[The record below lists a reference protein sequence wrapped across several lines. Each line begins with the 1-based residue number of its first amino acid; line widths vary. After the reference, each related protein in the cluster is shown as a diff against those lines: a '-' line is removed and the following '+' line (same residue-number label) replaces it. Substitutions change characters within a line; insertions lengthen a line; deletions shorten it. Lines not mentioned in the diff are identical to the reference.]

1 MNDISGQRSPR
12 IDGADDVPGQSRLP
26 QQVRGWLR
34 AVFGGRGENGTKD
47 AVDDFVDDRS
57 GDAGAAVNDE
67 ERSLVF
73 NILKMR
79 RRTAADI
86 MVPRADIFAIDID
99 TPIGTAV
106 RRMAEEAHS
115 RVPVFRETLD
125 DVLGMVHV
133 KDILASIT
141 RGGEG
146 PLTDLVRKV
155 LIVAPSVPVLALLL
169 QMRQTRHHM
178 AMVVDE
184 FGGIDGLVT
193 IEDILEEIVGEI
205 EDEFDEDDEPRL
217 LARPDGTYLADAR
230 LPVER
235 FEKAVGRV
243 LNEDERD
250 EHDTLGGLAFSLAG
264 RVPARGEVLR
274 HASGMEFEIVDADPR
289 RIRRLRIRNVPP
301 PPRQEP
307 EPRGAFGK

>member
-1 MNDISGQRSPR
+1 M
-12 IDGADDVPGQSRLP
+12 
-26 QQVRGWLR
+26 
-34 AVFGGRGENGTKD
+34 FGGRGENGSRD
-47 AVDDFVDDRS
+47 ALDDLVEDRP
-57 GDAGAAVNDE
+57 GDAGTAVNDE
-67 ERSLVF
+67 ERTLVV
-73 NILKMR
+73 NIMKMR

-99 TPIGTAV
+99 TPIETAV
-106 RRMAEEAHS
+106 QKMAEEAHS

-133 KDILASIT
+133 KDVLASLT
-141 RGGEG
+141 RGSKR
-146 PLTDLVRKV
+146 PLKDLVREV

-193 IEDILEEIVGEI
+193 IEDLLEEIVGEI

-217 LARPDGTYLADAR
+217 LARPDGSYLADAR

-235 FEKAVGRV
+235 FEKAVGPV
-243 LNEDERD
+243 LSQDERD

-274 HASGMEFEIVDADPR
+274 HASGLEFEVVDADPR

-301 PPRQEP
+301 APPAEP
-307 EPRGAFGK
+307 EPRGGFGK

>member
-1 MNDISGQRSPR
+1 M
-12 IDGADDVPGQSRLP
+12 
-26 QQVRGWLR
+26 
-34 AVFGGRGENGTKD
+34 FGGKGENGSKD
-47 AVDDFVDDRS
+47 EVGDFVDDRS
-57 GDAGAAVNDE
+57 GDAGTAVNDE
-67 ERSLVF
+67 ERSLVV

-86 MVPRADIFAIDID
+86 MVPRADIFALDID
-99 TPIGTAV
+99 TPIETAV

-133 KDILASIT
+133 KDVLATLTSGPT
-141 RGGEG
+141 R
-146 PLTDLVRKV
+146 PLKDLVREV

-205 EDEFDEDDEPRL
+205 EDEFDEVDEPRL
-217 LARPDGTYLADAR
+217 LARPDGSYLADAR
-230 LPVER
+230 LPVEQ
-235 FEKAVGRV
+235 FEKAVGPI
-243 LNEDERD
+243 LDEDERD
-250 EHDTLGGLAFSLAG
+250 GHDTLGGLAFSLAG

-274 HASGMEFEIVDADPR
+274 HSSGIEFEIVDADPR

-301 PPRQEP
+301 RVEP
-307 EPRGAFGK
+307 EPRGGFGK